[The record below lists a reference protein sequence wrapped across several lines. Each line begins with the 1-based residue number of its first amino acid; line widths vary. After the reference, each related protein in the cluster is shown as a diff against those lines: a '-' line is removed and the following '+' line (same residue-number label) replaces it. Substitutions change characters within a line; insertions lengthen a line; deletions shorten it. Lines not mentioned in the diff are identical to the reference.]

1 MSFSDFSRC
10 ALGSCAALAVLAACG
25 GGAPLAQSESFPR
38 SGVQLRVSQPFGNRE
53 NVTGGLPG
61 LRIPFAHANDARSWM
76 SPDAAKTQDLL
87 YVSDINANA
96 VDVYSYP
103 AGKLMGKVTD
113 DVDQPDGI
121 CVDGKQNVWIVNSAG
136 ADVAVEYKHGGKT
149 HIAAVQDYGVGNHIG
164 CSVDPATGD
173 LAVTTYGYGSAGG
186 GLVAVY
192 AHAKGNPHHYTDSK
206 IPHFNF
212 CGYDSKGNLYADG
225 TDAAQSQFRFAELS
239 KGAKAFTNITFKG
252 GIIYYPGDVRWDGKY
267 VAVGDQDIGGQGVSA
282 IYQTTGAGGKIVDK
296 TPIDDP
302 TDPYAEDIVGFWIDG
317 KTVVGANNAGNDIG
331 FFKYPAGGNPTKTL
345 DGIDY
350 ALGAAISK

>member
-10 ALGSCAALAVLAACG
+10 ALGSCAALTVLAACG
-25 GGAPLAQSESFPR
+25 GGA
-38 SGVQLRVSQPFGNRE
+38 QLQVSQPSGNRE
-53 NVTGGLPG
+53 NTIGGVPG
-61 LRIPFAHANDARSWM
+61 LRIPFARANDARSWM
-76 SPDAAKTQDLL
+76 SPDAAKTQELL

-103 AGKLMGKVTD
+103 AGKLVGKVTD
-113 DVDQPDGI
+113 DLAGPDGI
-121 CVDGKQNVWIVNSAG
+121 CVDNKQNIWIVNNSTVG
-136 ADVAVEYKHGGKT
+136 DVAVEYKHGGKT
-149 HIAAVQDYGVGNHIG
+149 HVAAVQDGGWGAHIG
-164 CSVDPATGD
+164 CSVDPVTGN
-173 LAVTTYGYGSAGG
+173 LAVTTYGVSSAGG

-225 TDAAQSQFRFAELS
+225 TDAAQGQFHFAELS

-282 IYQTTGAGGKIVDK
+282 IYQTTGAGGKIVHK

-317 KTVVGANNAGNDIG
+317 KTVVGANNEGNDIG
-331 FFKYPAGGNPTKTL
+331 FFKYPAGGKPTKTL